1 MYQPLAPCT
10 ACRRHVRATEAACP
24 FCGGAIGVARNVM
37 PEGRLSRAGLAV
49 FAMAIAGCTEPT
61 REPAS
66 PDPIAKPAV
75 DAGAVAQPTP
85 SPTPPP
91 SPEGVGEDAGLVDD
105 PGTMHAKYGAAPPPP
120 KPPPPHVTPVPA
132 YGLPPKPLGP
142 PKL

>member
-24 FCGGAIGVARNVM
+24 FCGGPLGVARNAI
-37 PEGRLSRAGLAV
+37 PEGRLSRAGIAV
-49 FAMAIAGCTEPT
+49 FALAIAGCTEPT
-61 REPAS
+61 REAAS
-66 PDPIAKPAV
+66 PDPIAKPAA

-85 SPTPPP
+85 TPTPI
-91 SPEGVGEDAGLVDD
+91 EDAGLVDD
-105 PGTMHAKYGAAPPPP
+105 PGTMVAKYGAPPPPKPP

-132 YGLPPKPLGP
+132 YGLPPPKTP